1 MIDPNPCKDCTD
13 RHTACHDHCEKHK
26 QWLTQLHAQQK
37 HLKEQKASWYIP
49 GSVAR
54 DKLRNRYNS
63 GSMNGHTGGD
73 Q

>member
-1 MIDPNPCKDCTD
+1 MIDPNPCKDCPD
-13 RHTACHDHCEKHK
+13 RYTACQDHCEKHK
-26 QWLTQLHAQQK
+26 KWLDQLHAQQR
-37 HLKEQKASWYIP
+37 HRKEQKARWYVP

-63 GSMNGHTGGD
+63 GSMHGHTGGD